1 MSTKKKSIFRIT
13 KSTRVRPKVSCNCKE
28 CNGKL
33 VNTRIKQ
40 KHEMKKKQL

>member
-1 MSTKKKSIFRIT
+1 MSTKKESIFRIT

-33 VNTRIKQ
+33 VNTRTKQ
-40 KHEMKKKQL
+40 KYEIKEEQL